1 MRCLLCKKT
10 EATVHITTL
19 SEGDYTE
26 QDYCQACAHLSEA
39 RNRSK
44 GKPLLR
50 CPDCGISLPEI
61 QERGRFGC
69 PKDYQVFEQAIIKTL
84 DHYHG
89 STQHRGKIPE
99 EEFF

>member
-1 MRCLLCKKT
+1 MRCLLCKKK
-10 EATVHITTL
+10 EATVHITVL
-19 SEGDYTE
+19 SKGDYTE
-26 QDYCQACAHLSEA
+26 QDYCHACAQGRKRSE
-39 RNRSK
+39 

-69 PKDYQVFEQAIIKTL
+69 PKDYEVFEDAVIKTL
-84 DHYHG
+84 DLYHG